1 MISVV
6 SRVGLSLARVKYR
19 SFAGL
24 ELESRSISTL
34 LDMRSDT
41 VSKPC
46 DAMRE
51 AIFQAPVGDDVFGE
65 DPSVKKLQEMTAEL
79 CGMEEAL
86 YFPSGTSANL
96 CALGAHCE
104 RGHEI
109 ICGQDSHIF
118 IYEGGGAS
126 SLLSIAFNT
135 VKNNDDGTMDID
147 EVESRIRKDDF
158 HHPITGVVAVE
169 NTHNIKGGKCL
180 PPDYLSELKAMCNRH
195 RLPLHMDGARLWNA
209 SAASGVPIKELLKD
223 VDTVSLCYSK
233 GLGAP
238 VGSVLA
244 GPSSF
249 IAKARRL
256 RKVTGGGMRQAGL
269 LAAAAIYA
277 LEHNFPRMQEDHRR
291 LEEIRAALSQLAGL
305 VVPPSVDSNIL
316 FFEVDNGP
324 ALVEALES
332 RHGLLLGSY
341 GPRRVRI
348 TTHPNIGDEDAQ
360 RVIRALSTE
369 VRNMR
374 I

>member
-1 MISVV
+1 
-6 SRVGLSLARVKYR
+6 
-19 SFAGL
+19 
-24 ELESRSISTL
+24 
-34 LDMRSDT
+34 MRSDT

-46 DAMRE
+46 LGMRKAVFE
-51 AIFQAPVGDDVFGE
+51 APVGDDVFGE
-65 DPSVKKLQEMTAEL
+65 DPSVTMLQKATAEL

-135 VKNNDDGTMDID
+135 VNNNADGTMDIE

-158 HHPITGVVAVE
+158 HHPITGAVAVE

-180 PPDYLSELKAMCNRH
+180 PLDYLSKLKAMCNRH
-195 RLPLHMDGARLWNA
+195 GLPLHMDGARLWNA
-209 SAASGVPIKELLKD
+209 SAASGLSMKELLKD
-223 VDTVSLCYSK
+223 VDTVSVCYSK

-249 IAKARRL
+249 IAKSRRL

-269 LAAAAIYA
+269 LAAAALYA
-277 LEHNFPRMQEDHRR
+277 LEHNFPKMKEDHRR
-291 LEEIRAALSQLAGL
+291 LEEIRLALSQLPGL
-305 VVPPSVDSNIL
+305 DVPHSVDSNIL
-316 FFEVDNGP
+316 FFETENNEGP
-324 ALVEALES
+324 ALVAALEKK
-332 RHGLLLGSY
+332 HGLLLGSY

-348 TTHPNIGDEDAQ
+348 TTHPNIGDEDVK
-360 RVIRALSTE
+360 RVIEAVSAE
-369 VRNMR
+369 MK